1 MSQMSC
7 CNFLSGGIDST
18 LIVKLQ
24 SLIEGKTNTFT
35 VGYDDKKYDESNWAN
50 IVSKKYS
57 TNHFLKNIHE
67 NELNNLVLDS
77 LDAFDEPYAD
87 PSVVPSFTISKL
99 ISEKYKV
106 AISGDGGDELSF
118 GYVRTDQVMNSLNL
132 KKNIANLIFSLY
144 PGYLGTGANIA
155 KNSSNKSF
163 AYASFFED
171 VKLLNILGI
180 ENSLN
185 FSSKFISKDFTDY
198 KNLMHTEYSFYLSEQ
213 MMMKVDRTSMANSL
227 EVRSPFVDHRLI
239 EYIFQQMKKIIQ
251 VKDENKF

>member
-1 MSQMSC
+1 MKNFYWSLNDSYGNDKFNQNKFKELLIDSVRLRNVSDVPVA
-7 CNFLSGGIDST
+7 NFLSGGIDST

-35 VGYDDKKYDESNWAN
+35 VGYDDKKYDESIWAN

-132 KKNIANLIFSLY
+132 NKNITNLIFFL
-144 PGYLGTGANIA
+144 
-155 KNSSNKSF
+155 
-163 AYASFFED
+163 
-171 VKLLNILGI
+171 
-180 ENSLN
+180 
-185 FSSKFISKDFTDY
+185 FTQD
-198 KNLMHTEYSFYLSEQ
+198 
-213 MMMKVDRTSMANSL
+213 
-227 EVRSPFVDHRLI
+227 I
-239 EYIFQQMKKIIQ
+239 
-251 VKDENKF
+251 